1 MRPAMSTILLVIA
14 SGVAAGL
21 TAQTPPGPYSGQE
34 NREIKALAPE
44 QIAAYEG
51 GEGMGY
57 AKAAELNH
65 FPGPKHVLELEKEL
79 GLTGAQATTAREI
92 YRRMHE
98 RAVRLGK
105 SVLEKEREL
114 DRLFSDAR
122 ITPDV
127 LSRITSEAARL
138 EGELRATHLQAHLE
152 MRSLLTPAQIA
163 AYDALR
169 GYGKGGHSG
178 HHGGGAS
185 R

>member
-1 MRPAMSTILLVIA
+1 MRLAIGVILLG
-14 SGVAAGL
+14 SCVATSLA
-21 TAQTPPGPYSGQE
+21 AQTPPGPYAGQE
-34 NREIKALAPE
+34 DREIKALALE
-44 QIAAYEG
+44 QIAAYEA

-65 FPGPKHVLELEKEL
+65 FPGPRHVLELGKEL
-79 GLTGAQATTAREI
+79 GLTGAQATTARES

-105 SVLEKEREL
+105 AVLVKEREL
-114 DRLFSDAR
+114 DRLFAEAR
-122 ITPDV
+122 ITPESV
-127 LSRITSEAARL
+127 SRVTSEAGRL

-169 GYGKGGHSG
+169 GYGTGRHAG
-178 HHGGGAS
+178 HHGEGAN